1 MGKVS
6 KEGHITSLWLNEKDV
21 SEMCPVGYELHVS
34 ETQERL
40 SVVFIDT
47 GIASTS
53 WELKAQ
59 E

>member
-1 MGKVS
+1 
-6 KEGHITSLWLNEKDV
+6 
-21 SEMCPVGYELHVS
+21 MCPVGYELHVS

-40 SVVFIDT
+40 WVVFIDT
-47 GIASTS
+47 GIESTS